1 MSRTHRFVGAAL
13 AWWVVAAGAN
23 FAQALKAKNV
33 LGSKVSLKGGQAIGT
48 VEDMIFSDDGTLDYL
63 VVRYEGKYVFVPW
76 QAAKFDFEKHVATLE
91 VPQEKW
97 REVPTFTQ
105 ETWPNVYEPAFQQ
118 KVYGYYGLTPRE
130 RRIERRIERRP

>member
-23 FAQALKAKNV
+23 FAQAQERVQPPPAAVRPADAPPARPADARPAHALKAKNV

-76 QAAKFDFEKHVATLE
+76 QAAKFNFEKHVATLE

-97 REVPTFTQ
+97 REV
-105 ETWPNVYEPAFQQ
+105 
-118 KVYGYYGLTPRE
+118 
-130 RRIERRIERRP
+130 